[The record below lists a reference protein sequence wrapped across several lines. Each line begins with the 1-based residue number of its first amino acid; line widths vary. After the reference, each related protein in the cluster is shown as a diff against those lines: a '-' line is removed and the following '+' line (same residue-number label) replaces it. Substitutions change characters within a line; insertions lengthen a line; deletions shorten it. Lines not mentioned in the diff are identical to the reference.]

1 MRAYAASIGRME
13 QRGHTV
19 LQRRLQEGADRDG
32 PHQAPEE
39 EAAGPHSGAAAAAA
53 SGGGGGSDGAEG
65 PAYPAAASATALD
78 GGARGS
84 FFTYT
89 GSGLV
94 PTYPGMA
101 NEFLHVPSTRQGFSS
116 IVRTK

>member
-1 MRAYAASIGRME
+1 MDCADELKQRIISKLTRVRAYAASIGRME
-13 QRGHTV
+13 QRGHAV

-39 EAAGPHSGAAAAAA
+39 EAAGPRSGAAAAA
-53 SGGGGGSDGAEG
+53 GGGDGAEG
-65 PAYPAAASATALD
+65 PVYAAAASATALD

-94 PTYPGMA
+94 PTYPG
-101 NEFLHVPSTRQGFSS
+101 NGE
-116 IVRTK
+116 